1 MAAEISPGLRLSDK
15 RRLDQGTTYDARAW
29 NGFAN
34 FVLSFT
40 VSRRTREIAVRI
52 LSKLRW

>member
-1 MAAEISPGLRLSDK
+1 MAAEISAGLRLSDK